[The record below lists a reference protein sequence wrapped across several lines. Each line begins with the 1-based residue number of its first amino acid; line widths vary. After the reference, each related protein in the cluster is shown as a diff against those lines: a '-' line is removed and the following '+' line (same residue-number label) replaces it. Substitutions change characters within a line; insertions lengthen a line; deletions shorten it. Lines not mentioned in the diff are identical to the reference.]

1 MGSGGNLGIEL
12 ARAVQLLDIRVSSNV
27 LATNED
33 IGDSALTSLLR
44 EGGLDVATV
53 GGLVELEAEELHALG
68 LEELLGSAGV
78 GAVGLRVNDDF
89 VGGDC
94 RVDFSNERFGHGA
107 ISGRCKLRL

>member
-33 IGDSALTSLLR
+33 IGDGALASLLLKC
-44 EGGLDVATV
+44 GLDVATV
-53 GGLVELEAEELHALG
+53 GGLVELEAIELHALG
-68 LEELLGSAGV
+68 LEELLGSAGM

-94 RVDFSNERFGHGA
+94 RVDFGNEILCHCA
-107 ISGRCKLRL
+107 ISGGRELRL